1 MPTIRQLIQ
10 TSPAKATELFAKL
23 AETSGNAVKT
33 RERLF
38 SELKE
43 ELELQMRLEEQHLFP
58 VLRKRKETKDLV
70 SPPSTSQQMIQGHLP
85 IWSHSPVHTRLLPKV
100 ETKYSSMIFFN
111 TC

>member
-38 SELKE
+38 
-43 ELELQMRLEEQHLFP
+43 
-58 VLRKRKETKDLV
+58 
-70 SPPSTSQQMIQGHLP
+70 
-85 IWSHSPVHTRLLPKV
+85 
-100 ETKYSSMIFFN
+100 
-111 TC
+111 